1 LLYLGAASERN
12 KELSRLEKI
21 KSKKA
26 VIGIVGLGY
35 VGLPLARAFCRQAIH
50 VVGFDI
56 DQEKIDLIEN
66 DQSYIKHIGD
76 DAIREMR
83 AGGLFNVTT
92 DFAEIANVDV
102 IIICVPTPLSKHRE
116 PDLGP
121 VLNTGKSIM
130 PHLQK
135 GQLVILESSTYP
147 GTTDTELANVLEQ
160 SGLKKDEDF
169 FLAYSPEREDPGNET
184 FSTSTIPKI
193 VGADTPLAREMVA
206 AVYEG
211 VISQVVSVASS
222 RTAEAI
228 KLTENIF
235 RSVNIAMVNEL
246 KVIFDAMDIDVWDV
260 IDGAATKPFGF
271 MPFYPGPGLGGHC
284 IPIDPFYLTYKARE
298 YDVPTRFI
306 ELAGEINTKMPQ
318 LVVAKTGQA
327 LSLVA
332 QKAMNGANVLII
344 GMAYKKNIDDMRESP
359 SLVLTELL
367 EAEGAEVAY
376 HDPFVTVI
384 PHTRQHGDL
393 AGRESLDLTPA
404 KISQFDAVLISTNH
418 DDLDYQMLADNAKLI
433 IDTRNAM
440 RDFAG
445 QAVVVKA

>member
-1 LLYLGAASERN
+1 MN
-12 KELSRLEKI
+12 RLEKI
-21 KSKKA
+21 KSKLG

-35 VGLPLARAFCRQAIH
+35 VGLPLAQAFCQQGIK
-50 VVGFDI
+50 VIGFDI
-56 DQEKIDLIEN
+56 DQEKIDLIEKG
-66 DQSYIKHIGD
+66 QSYIKHISNEVIETMRSGD
-76 DAIREMR
+76 
-83 AGGLFNVTT
+83 LFQVTT
-92 DFAEIANVDV
+92 DFSKIADVDV

-121 VLNTGKSIM
+121 VLGTGQAIM
-130 PHLQK
+130 PYLKKGHL
-135 GQLVILESSTYP
+135 VVLESSTYP
-147 GTTDTELANVLEQ
+147 GTTDTELAAVLEQ

-169 FLAYSPEREDPGNET
+169 YLAYSPEREDPGNET

-193 VGADTPLAREMVA
+193 VGADTPEAREMVA
-206 AVYEG
+206 GVYEG
-211 VISQVVSVASS
+211 VISQVVPVASS

-235 RSVNIAMVNEL
+235 RSVNIALVNEL

-298 YDVPTRFI
+298 YEVPTRFI

-318 LVVAKTGQA
+318 LVVGKTAQA
-327 LSLVA
+327 LSLIS
-332 QKAMNGANVLII
+332 QKALNGANILII
-344 GMAYKKNIDDMRESP
+344 GMAYKKNVDDMRESP

-376 HDPFVTVI
+376 HDPFVPII
-384 PHTRQHGDL
+384 PHTREHDEL
-393 AGRESLDLTPA
+393 AGRKSVELTPETV
-404 KISQFDAVLISTNH
+404 SGFDIVLISTNH
-418 DDLDYQMLADNAKLI
+418 DGLDYQMLADNAKI
-433 IDTRNAM
+433 IVDTRNAM
-440 RDFAG
+440 KEYQGR
-445 QAVVVKA
+445 AVVVKA

>member
-1 LLYLGAASERN
+1 
-12 KELSRLEKI
+12 LEKI
-21 KSKKA
+21 KTKQA

-35 VGLPLARAFCRQAIH
+35 VGLPLARAFCHQKIH

-56 DQEKIDLIEN
+56 DQEKIDTIEKN
-66 DQSYIKHIGD
+66 HSYIKHIGD

-83 AGGLFNVTT
+83 ADGLFNVTT
-92 DFAEIANVDV
+92 DFSQIADVDV

-130 PHLQK
+130 PYLQK
-135 GQLVILESSTYP
+135 GQMVILESSTYP
-147 GTTDTELANVLEQ
+147 GTTDTELAGVLEQ
-160 SGLKKDEDF
+160 SGFKKDVDF
-169 FLAYSPEREDPGNET
+169 LLAYSPEREDPGNEE

-193 VGADTPLAREMVA
+193 VGADTPEAREMAV

-211 VISQVVSVASS
+211 VISQVVPVATS

-235 RSVNIAMVNEL
+235 RSVNIALVNEL

-298 YDVPTRFI
+298 YEVPTRFI
-306 ELAGEINTKMPQ
+306 ELAGEINTQMPQ
-318 LVVAKTGQA
+318 LVVAKTVQA
-327 LSLVA
+327 LSLVSERA
-332 QKAMNGANVLII
+332 LNGAKILII
-344 GMAYKKNIDDMRESP
+344 GMAYKKNVDDMRESP

-367 EAEGAEVAY
+367 EAEGADVAY

-384 PHTRQHGDL
+384 PRTRQYDHM
-393 AGRESLDLTPA
+393 AGRASLDLTPEVIA
-404 KISQFDAVLISTNH
+404 DFDAVLISTNH
-418 DDLDYQMLADNAKLI
+418 DGLDYQMLADL
-433 IDTRNAM
+433 
-440 RDFAG
+440 G
-445 QAVVVKA
+445 QADY

>member
-1 LLYLGAASERN
+1 MN
-12 KELSRLEKI
+12 RLDKI
-21 KSKKA
+21 KSKQA
-26 VIGIVGLGY
+26 IIGIVGLGY
-35 VGLPLARAFCRQAIH
+35 VGLPLACAFCQQNIH

-56 DQEKIDLIEN
+56 DQEKINTIEKN
-66 DQSYIKHIGD
+66 QSYIKHIGD
-76 DAIREMR
+76 DAIKEMR
-83 AGGLFNVTT
+83 ADGLFNVTT
-92 DFAEIANVDV
+92 DFAKIADVDV

-121 VLNTGKSIM
+121 VLNTGRSIA

-135 GQLVILESSTYP
+135 GQLVVLESSTYP
-147 GTTDTELANVLEQ
+147 GTTDSELAGVLEQ

-169 FLAYSPEREDPGNET
+169 YLAYSPEREDPGNEN

-193 VGADTPLAREMVA
+193 VGADTPLSRDLVA

-211 VISQVVSVASS
+211 VISQIVPVASS

-228 KLTENIF
+228 KLTENVF

-327 LSLVA
+327 LSLVSE
-332 QKAMNGANVLII
+332 KALNGSKVLII
-344 GMAYKKNIDDMRESP
+344 GMAYKKNVDDMRESP

-367 EAEGAEVAY
+367 EAEGAKVSY
-376 HDPFVTVI
+376 HDPYVTVI
-384 PHTRQHGDL
+384 PPTRQHDDL
-393 AGRESLDLTPA
+393 AGRESLELTPET
-404 KISQFDAVLISTNH
+404 ISQADAVLISTNH
-418 DDLDYQMLADNAKLI
+418 DGLDYQMMADNATLI

-440 RDFAG
+440 KDFPGKAT
-445 QAVVVKA
+445 VVKA

>member
-1 LLYLGAASERN
+1 MN
-12 KELSRLEKI
+12 RLDKI
-21 KSKKA
+21 KSKQA
-26 VIGIVGLGY
+26 IIGIVGLGY
-35 VGLPLARAFCRQAIH
+35 VGLPLARAFCQQNIH

-56 DQEKIDLIEN
+56 DQEKINTIEKN
-66 DQSYIKHIGD
+66 QSYIKHIGD
-76 DAIREMR
+76 DAIKEMR
-83 AGGLFNVTT
+83 ADGLFNVTS
-92 DFAEIANVDV
+92 DFAKIADVDV

-121 VLNTGKSIM
+121 VLNTGRSIA

-135 GQLVILESSTYP
+135 GQLVVLESSTYP
-147 GTTDTELANVLEQ
+147 GTTDSELAGVLEQ

-169 FLAYSPEREDPGNET
+169 YLAYSPEREDPGNES

-193 VGADTPLAREMVA
+193 VGADTPLSRDLVA

-211 VISQVVSVASS
+211 VISQIVPVASS

-228 KLTENIF
+228 KLTENVF

-327 LSLVA
+327 LSLVSE
-332 QKAMNGANVLII
+332 KALNGSKVLII
-344 GMAYKKNIDDMRESP
+344 GMAYKKNVDDMRESP

-367 EAEGAEVAY
+367 EAEGAKVSY
-376 HDPFVTVI
+376 HDPYVTVI
-384 PHTRQHGDL
+384 PPTRQHNDL
-393 AGRESLDLTPA
+393 AGRESLELTPET
-404 KISQFDAVLISTNH
+404 ISETDAVLISTNH
-418 DDLDYQMLADNAKLI
+418 DGLDYQMMADNATLI

-440 RDFAG
+440 KDFPGKAK
-445 QAVVVKA
+445 VVKA

>member
-1 LLYLGAASERN
+1 M
-12 KELSRLEKI
+12 
-21 KSKKA
+21 
-26 VIGIVGLGY
+26 IGIVGLGY
-35 VGLPLARAFCRQAIH
+35 VGLPLARAFCHQNIH

-56 DQEKIDLIEN
+56 DQEKINTIEKN
-66 DQSYIKHIGD
+66 QSYIKHIAD

-83 AGGLFNVTT
+83 ADGLFNVTT
-92 DFAEIANVDV
+92 DFAKIADVDV

-121 VLNTGKSIM
+121 VLNTGRSIA

-147 GTTDTELANVLEQ
+147 GTTDTELASVLAQ

-169 FLAYSPEREDPGNET
+169 YLAYSPEREDPGNET

-193 VGADTPLAREMVA
+193 VGADTPLSRDMVA
-206 AVYEG
+206 AVYED
-211 VISQVVSVASS
+211 VISEVVSVASS

-235 RSVNIAMVNEL
+235 RSVNIALVNEL

-306 ELAGEINTKMPQ
+306 ELAGEINTKMPH
-318 LVVAKTGQA
+318 LVVAKTGKA
-327 LSLVA
+327 LSLVS
-332 QKAMNGANVLII
+332 QKALNGSSILII
-344 GMAYKKNIDDMRESP
+344 GMAYKKNVDDMRESP

-367 EAEGAEVAY
+367 EAEGAKVAY
-376 HDPFVTVI
+376 HDPYVTVI
-384 PHTRQHGDL
+384 PPTRQHDDL
-393 AGRESLDLTPA
+393 AGRESLELTPET
-404 KISQFDAVLISTNH
+404 ISQADAVLISTNH
-418 DDLDYQMLADNAKLI
+418 DDLDYQMLADNSTLI

-440 RDFAG
+440 KDFPGKAI
-445 QAVVVKA
+445 VVKA

>member
-1 LLYLGAASERN
+1 M
-12 KELSRLEKI
+12 ELNRLEKI
-21 KSKKA
+21 KSKQA
-26 VIGIVGLGY
+26 IIGIVGLGY
-35 VGLPLARAFCRQAIH
+35 VGLPLARAFCQQNIH

-56 DQEKIDLIEN
+56 DQEKIDSIEKN
-66 DQSYIKHIGD
+66 QSYIKHIGD
-76 DAIREMR
+76 DAIKEMR
-83 AGGLFNVTT
+83 ADGLFNVTT
-92 DFAEIANVDV
+92 DFAKIADVDV

-121 VLNTGKSIM
+121 VLNTGRSIA

-135 GQLVILESSTYP
+135 GQLVVLESSTYP
-147 GTTDTELANVLEQ
+147 GTTDSELAGVLEQ

-169 FLAYSPEREDPGNET
+169 YLAYSPEREDPGNET

-193 VGADTPLAREMVA
+193 VGADTPLSRDLVA

-211 VISQVVSVASS
+211 VISQVVPVASS

-235 RSVNIAMVNEL
+235 RSVNIALVNEL

-306 ELAGEINTKMPQ
+306 ELAGEINTKMPH
-318 LVVAKTGQA
+318 LVVAKTGKA
-327 LSLVA
+327 LSLISE
-332 QKAMNGANVLII
+332 KALNGSSILII
-344 GMAYKKNIDDMRESP
+344 GMAYKKNVDDMRESP

-367 EAEGAEVAY
+367 EAEGAKVTY
-376 HDPFVTVI
+376 HDPFVPTI
-384 PHTRQHGDL
+384 PKTREHSQL
-393 AGRESLDLTPA
+393 AGRTSVDLTPETL
-404 KISQFDAVLISTNH
+404 SSVDAVLISTNH
-418 DDLDYQMLADNAKLI
+418 DGLDYQMLADNSTLI

-440 RDFAG
+440 KDFSGKAT
-445 QAVVVKA
+445 VVKA

>member
-1 LLYLGAASERN
+1 M
-12 KELSRLEKI
+12 SRLEKI
-21 KSKKA
+21 RSKQA
-26 VIGIVGLGY
+26 VIGIIGLGY
-35 VGLPLARAFCRQAIH
+35 VGLPLARAFCQQNIKT
-50 VVGFDI
+50 VGFDI
-56 DQEKIDLIEN
+56 DQTKIDIIESGR
-66 DQSYIKHIGD
+66 SYIKHIGED
-76 DAIREMR
+76 TVQKMR
-83 AGGLFNVTT
+83 ANGLFDVTT
-92 DFAEIANVDV
+92 DFGRIADVDV
-102 IIICVPTPLSKHRE
+102 VIICVPTPLSKHRE

-121 VLNTGKSIM
+121 VINTGKSIF

-169 FLAYSPEREDPGNET
+169 YLAYSPEREDPGNED

-193 VGADTPLAREMVA
+193 VGADTQEAREMAA

-211 VISQVVSVASS
+211 AISKVVPVASS

-235 RSVNIAMVNEL
+235 RSVNIALVNEL

-260 IDGAATKPFGF
+260 IEGAATKPFGF

-306 ELAGEINTKMPQ
+306 ELAGEINTKMPH

-327 LSLVA
+327 LNMLSE
-332 QKAMNGANVLII
+332 KALKNSTILLI

-367 EAEGAEVAY
+367 EAEGANVVY
-376 HDPFVTVI
+376 HDALVPVI
-384 PHTRQHGDL
+384 PDTREHGEL
-393 AGRESLDLTPA
+393 AGRKSVDLTP
-404 KISQFDAVLISTNH
+404 KLISQVDAVLVSTNH
-418 DDLDYQMLADNAKLI
+418 DGVDYQLLADNARLI

-440 RDFAG
+440 KDTCG
-445 QAVVVKA
+445 QAIVVKA

>member
-1 LLYLGAASERN
+1 M
-12 KELSRLEKI
+12 ELNRLDKI
-21 KSKKA
+21 KSKQA
-26 VIGIVGLGY
+26 IIGIVGLGY
-35 VGLPLARAFCRQAIH
+35 VGLPLARAFCQQNIH

-56 DQEKIDLIEN
+56 DQEKINTIEKN
-66 DQSYIKHIGD
+66 QTYIKHIGD
-76 DAIREMR
+76 DAIKEMR
-83 AGGLFNVTT
+83 ADGLFNVTT
-92 DFAEIANVDV
+92 DFAKIADVDV

-121 VLNTGKSIM
+121 VLSTGRSIA

-135 GQLVILESSTYP
+135 GQLVVLESSTYP
-147 GTTDTELANVLEQ
+147 GTTDSELAGVLEQ

-169 FLAYSPEREDPGNET
+169 YLAYSPEREDPGNES

-193 VGADTPLAREMVA
+193 VGADTPLSRDMVA

-211 VISQVVSVASS
+211 VISEVVSVASS

-235 RSVNIAMVNEL
+235 RSVNIALVNEL

-298 YDVPTRFI
+298 YEVPTRFI

-327 LSLVA
+327 LSLVSE
-332 QKAMNGANVLII
+332 KALNGSKVLII

-367 EAEGAEVAY
+367 EAEGAKVTY
-376 HDPFVTVI
+376 HDPFVPTI
-384 PHTRQHGDL
+384 PKTREHSQL
-393 AGRESLDLTPA
+393 AGRTSVNLTPE
-404 KISQFDAVLISTNH
+404 ILSGVDAVLISTNH
-418 DDLDYQMLADNAKLI
+418 DGLDYQMLADWAKLI

-440 RDFAG
+440 KDFSGKAT
-445 QAVVVKA
+445 VVKA

>member
-1 LLYLGAASERN
+1 MS
-12 KELSRLEKI
+12 KLEKI
-21 KSKKA
+21 KSKQA

-35 VGLPLARAFCRQAIH
+35 VGLPLARAFCQQGIN

-56 DQEKIDLIEN
+56 DQEKIDLIERGL
-66 DQSYIKHIGD
+66 SYIKHISNEVIEQMRSGD
-76 DAIREMR
+76 
-83 AGGLFNVTT
+83 LFQVTT
-92 DFAEIANVDV
+92 DFSKIIDVDV

-121 VLNTGKSIM
+121 VLNTGKAIM

-147 GTTDTELANVLEQ
+147 GTTDTELASVLEQ

-169 FLAYSPEREDPGNET
+169 YLAYSPEREDPGNES

-193 VGADTPLAREMVA
+193 VGADTPQAREMVA
-206 AVYEG
+206 AVYKG
-211 VISQVVSVASS
+211 VISQVVPVASS
-222 RTAEAI
+222 RTAEAV

-235 RSVNIAMVNEL
+235 RSVNIALVNEL

-298 YDVPTRFI
+298 YEVPTRFI
-306 ELAGEINTKMPQ
+306 ELAGEINTKMPH
-318 LVVAKTGQA
+318 LVVSKTAQA
-327 LSLVA
+327 LSLMS
-332 QKAMNGANVLII
+332 QKALNGSKILIV
-344 GMAYKKNIDDMRESP
+344 GMAYKKNVDDMRESP

-367 EAEGAEVAY
+367 EAEGAQVAY
-376 HDPFVTVI
+376 HDPFVPII
-384 PHTRQHGDL
+384 PHTREHDEL
-393 AGRESLDLTPA
+393 AGRESVEMTLEAITA
-404 KISQFDAVLISTNH
+404 FDAVLISTNH
-418 DDLDYQMLADNAKLI
+418 DGVDYQMLADHAKI
-433 IDTRNAM
+433 IVDTRNAM
-440 RDFAG
+440 KNISG

>member
-1 LLYLGAASERN
+1 M
-12 KELSRLEKI
+12 SRLEKI
-21 KSKKA
+21 KSKQA
-26 VIGIVGLGY
+26 TIGIVGLGY
-35 VGLPLARAFCRQAIH
+35 VGLPLAQAFCRQG
-50 VVGFDI
+50 VKTVGFDI
-56 DQEKIDLIEN
+56 DQKKIDEIEAGR
-66 DQSYIKHIGD
+66 SYIKHIGD
-76 DAIREMR
+76 DVIQNMCAD
-83 AGGLFNVTT
+83 GLFQVTT
-92 DFAEIANVDV
+92 DFAKITDVDV

-121 VLNTGKSIM
+121 VLNTGKTIM

-147 GTTDTELANVLEQ
+147 GTTDTELAGVLAQ

-169 FLAYSPEREDPGNET
+169 YLAYSPEREDPGNET

-193 VGADTPLAREMVA
+193 VGADTPLARDMAV
-206 AVYEG
+206 AVYDG
-211 VISQVVSVASS
+211 VISEVIPVASS

-235 RSVNIAMVNEL
+235 RSVNIALVNEL

-327 LSLVA
+327 LSLVS
-332 QKAMNGANVLII
+332 QKALNGSSILII
-344 GMAYKKNIDDMRESP
+344 GMAYKKNVDDMRESP

-367 EAEGAEVAY
+367 EAEGARVAY

-384 PHTRQHGDL
+384 PHTREHSNL
-393 AGRESLDLTPA
+393 AGRESLELTPEIVA
-404 KISQFDAVLISTNH
+404 GFDAVMISTNH
-418 DDLDYQMLADNAKLI
+418 DGLDYQMLADNATLI

-440 RDFAG
+440 KDISG
-445 QAVVVKA
+445 EAVVVKA